1 MVIKPEAIADGG
13 VRRPFVG
20 LPWKYVEVLKPRE
33 TALLTFIGVCAA
45 IVAAGGSPAPRSL
58 VLPFIAILLGSAG
71 CNGFTNYLD
80 RHLDAVMRR
89 VCQRP
94 LPSGRISP
102 PEKTLLLAGGLV
114 IAGLSIAWFIHPLCF
129 AAGLV
134 GTVAAVTWRK
144 RVTCVFPQGT
154 IASCAPVLIGWLAI
168 DPTPS
173 WTILILCI
181 LIGVW
186 IPIHV
191 WSVMTAH
198 QEEYRNAGLSY
209 FPITWRAEDII
220 KILLVL
226 SSLLLISSIGLF
238 FASDFGWL
246 YLGLALLLG
255 FVMVGANV
263 RLLVSRATGDAWRVY
278 KISAFP
284 YLGLLFLAMCIDL
297 WV

>member
-1 MVIKPEAIADGG
+1 MVIRPEAIADGG
-13 VRRPFVG
+13 VRRSFVG
-20 LPWKYVEVLKPRE
+20 SPWKYIEVLKPRE

-45 IVAAGGSPAPRSL
+45 IVAAEGSPAPRSL

-80 RHLDAVMRR
+80 RHLDAAMSR

-102 PEKTLLLAGGLV
+102 PEKTLPLAGGLV
-114 IAGLSIAWFIHPLCF
+114 LAGLSIAWFIHPLCF

-144 RVTCVFPQGT
+144 RITCVFPQGT

-168 DPTPS
+168 DPS
-173 WTILILCI
+173 ANWTILILCL
-181 LIGVW
+181 LIGFW

-198 QEEYRNAGLSY
+198 QEDYRHAGLRY
-209 FPITWRAEDII
+209 FPITWRADDVI

-226 SSLLLISSIGLF
+226 SSLLLVSSIGLY

-255 FVMVGANV
+255 LVMVGANV
-263 RLLVSRATGDAWRVY
+263 RLLVSKATGDAWRVY

-284 YLGLLFLAMCIDL
+284 YLGLLFLAMCVDL
-297 WV
+297 WI